1 MRSRCAAGAL
11 LGAPPA
17 QPAPDLAFSRWL
29 ESLWPQ
35 AQEKGV
41 SRKTFSAAIH
51 GLEPDLS
58 LPDLELPSRKGRP
71 QPQQAEFVQTPAD
84 YIRETSIARLADRGK
99 QLAASTVRRWRRS
112 SSNTACRRA

>member
-1 MRSRCAAGAL
+1 MRFQGFALAFICAVAAL
-11 LGAPPA
+11 A
-17 QPAPDLAFSRWL
+17 PAPSARSAPDPAFSRWL

-41 SRKTFSAAIH
+41 SRKTFTAAIH

-58 LPDLELPSRKGRP
+58 LPDLELPGRKRP

-84 YIRETSIARLADRGK
+84 YVRERSIANLADRGK
-99 QLAASTVRRWRRS
+99 QLLAQH
-112 SSNTACRRA
+112 RATLA